1 MFRLVLFDI
10 DGTLISTKGAGVKA
24 FGQAFDEEF
33 GLPEATQSV
42 SFAGCTDLG
51 LVELI
56 FGQNNIEF
64 TPPEIDRFFKAYFP
78 RLSGFLPTDNTTPL
92 SGVNEL
98 ISSMKQWRP
107 IPVIGLLTGNHP
119 VSAEL
124 KLRHY
129 NLWDE
134 FEMGVFGDQSPNRN
148 DLAKDAWDWAKN
160 RWSDIRPEEI
170 LVIGDTPRDI
180 ECARTID
187 AKVLAVATGESSVEK
202 LEEHNPDWAVTDL
215 TSSSLVD
222 FHKKNG
228 AVL

>member
-33 GLPEATQSV
+33 GLPEATQSM
-42 SFAGCTDLG
+42 SFAGRTDLG

-56 FGQNNIEF
+56 FSRNKIEF
-64 TPPEIDRFFKAYFP
+64 TPPEINRFFKAYFP

-92 SGVNEL
+92 AGVNEL
-98 ISSMKQWRP
+98 IDSMKQWRP
-107 IPVIGLLTGNHP
+107 TPVIGLLTGNHP

-129 NLWDE
+129 HLWDK
-134 FEMGVFGDQSPNRN
+134 FEMGVFGDQSTDRN
-148 DLAKDAWDWAKN
+148 DVAKYAWDWAQNK
-160 RWSDIRPEEI
+160 WGDIQPEEI
-170 LVIGDTPRDI
+170 LVIGDTQRDI
-180 ECARTID
+180 ECARTIG
-187 AKVLAVATGESSVEK
+187 AKVLAVATGDSSVEE
-202 LEEHNPDWAVTDL
+202 LEEHDPDWAITDL
-215 TSSSLVD
+215 TPSSLAD

-228 AVL
+228 AVV